1 MGMAEELISLEM
13 IYQALP
19 FIARTT
25 GGVAQVTDGSGLCLY
40 AVGPDGARR
49 ENLEGKINDICRKTA
64 EEAKPFGI
72 GQGDSINDVRRE
84 TFALPLG
91 AYVISATNEDRAD
104 RQSELFETLKETLP
118 LIAAVAEG
126 EAILFDKAGKRMLTA
141 NPKSIEPEKGDGSVS
156 ESCLNVMRS
165 NRPDIGPSRT
175 EPEATAVRIPI
186 CSAFG
191 FGFNNSVSVRKR
203 RELLDQVRR
212 NRSAKY
218 TWDDIVSKGARLKVS
233 LKQAQS
239 AAETQSSVV
248 ILGESGTGK
257 ELFAQAIHNASKRAD
272 KPFIAINCAA
282 LPENLVES
290 TFFGYAEGSFTGAR
304 KGGQAGLFE
313 EADGGTLL
321 LDEIS
326 EMPLELQAKLLRVLQ
341 ENEITRIGS
350 SKPVA
355 VNVRIICTCNRD
367 LNDCVEEGSF
377 RADLYYRLNVIDIFL
392 PPLRDGKGDIPSLAT
407 SILRNISVQED
418 RPTMQIDKRTMDIL
432 LTYDW
437 PGNVRELN
445 NALERAASLS
455 DHEILQPEHLS
466 ARIRGTTS
474 RAPIQKKG
482 QKNDER
488 RNLKSSLAEAG
499 HNLILET
506 LDRHNGNRTRT
517 AKELGISVT
526 TLWRRMQEA
535 KNSSLYP

>member
-1 MGMAEELISLEM
+1 MAEEPISLEM

-72 GQGDSINDVRRE
+72 GEGDSTNDVRRE

>member
-1 MGMAEELISLEM
+1 MAEELISLEM

-72 GQGDSINDVRRE
+72 GEGDSTNDVRRE

>member
-1 MGMAEELISLEM
+1 MAEEPISLEM

-233 LKQAQS
+233 LEQAQS

>member
-1 MGMAEELISLEM
+1 MAEEPISLEM

-49 ENLEGKINDICRKTA
+49 ENLEGKINDICRKSA

-233 LKQAQS
+233 LEQAQS

>member
-1 MGMAEELISLEM
+1 MTNKPISLEM

-25 GGVAQVTDGSGLCLY
+25 GGVAQVTDASGMCLY
-40 AVGPDGARR
+40 AVGPDGERR
-49 ENLEGKINDICRKTA
+49 ENLEGLINEFCHQTA
-64 EEAKPFGI
+64 AEGKPVGV
-72 GQGDSINDVRRE
+72 GEGDSDNDVRRE
-84 TFALPLG
+84 SFALPLG
-91 AYVISATNEDRAD
+91 DYVISASNEDRAD
-104 RQSELFETLKETLP
+104 RQSELFDTLKETLP

-141 NPKSIEPEKGDGSVS
+141 NPKTVEPEKGDGSIS
-156 ESCLNVMRS
+156 ESCLKVMQT

-175 EPEATAVRIPI
+175 VAEATAVRIPI

-203 RELLDQVRR
+203 RDLLEQVRR

-218 TWDDIVSKGARLKVS
+218 TWEDIVSKGTRLKVS
-233 LKQAQS
+233 LEQAQS

-282 LPENLVES
+282 LPENLVDS
-290 TFFGYAEGSFTGAR
+290 TFFGYAEGSFTGA
-304 KGGQAGLFE
+304 KKSGQAGLFE

-350 SKPVA
+350 SKPVP
-355 VNVRIICTCNRD
+355 VDVRIICTCNRD
-367 LNDCVEEGSF
+367 LADCVEEGSF
-377 RADLYYRLNVIDIFL
+377 RADLFYRLNVIDIFL
-392 PPLRDGKGDIPSLAT
+392 PPLREGKGDIPSLVT

-418 RPTMQIDKRTMDIL
+418 RPNLQIDQWAMDL
-432 LTYDW
+432 LLNYDW

-445 NALERAASLS
+445 NALERAVSLA
-455 DHEILQPEHLS
+455 DRETIQPEQLS
-466 ARIRGTTS
+466 ARIRGNLALPGQNS
-474 RAPIQKKG
+474 DKPLAAKKG
-482 QKNDER
+482 RTKK
-488 RNLKSSLAEAG
+488 LKSSLAEAG
-499 HNLILET
+499 HSLILET
-506 LDRHNGNRTRT
+506 LERNHGNRTKT

-535 KNSSLYP
+535 KI

>member
-1 MGMAEELISLEM
+1 MTENPISLEM

-49 ENLEGKINDICRKTA
+49 EDVEGKINEICLQVA
-64 EEAKPFGI
+64 DQNKPFGL
-72 GQGDSINDVRRE
+72 GEGDRDNDVRRE

-91 AYVISATNEDRAD
+91 EYVISATNEDRAD
-104 RQSELFETLKETLP
+104 RQSALLETLKQTLP
-118 LIAAVAEG
+118 LIATVAEG
-126 EAILFDKAGKRMLTA
+126 EAILFDRAGRRMLTA
-141 NPKSIEPEKGDGSVS
+141 NPKSLEPAKGDGTISA
-156 ESCLNVMRS
+156 SCLNVMQT

-175 EPEATAVRIPI
+175 DAEATAVRIPI

-191 FGFNNSVSVRKR
+191 FGFNNIVSVTKR

-218 TWDDIVSKGARLKVS
+218 TWDDIVSKGTRLKVP
-233 LKQAQS
+233 LTQAHS
-239 AAETQSSVV
+239 AADTLSSVV

-290 TFFGYAEGSFTGAR
+290 TFFGYADGSFTGAR

-313 EADGGTLL
+313 DADGGTLL

-326 EMPLELQAKLLRVLQ
+326 EMPLDLQAKLLRVLQ

-350 SKPVA
+350 SKPVP
-355 VNVRIICTCNRD
+355 VDVRIICTCNRD
-367 LNDCVEEGSF
+367 LNQCVEEGSF
-377 RADLYYRLNVIDIFL
+377 RADLFYRLNVIDIYL
-392 PPLRDGKGDIPSLAT
+392 PPLSEGKGDIPSLAG
-407 SILRNISVQED
+407 SIMRDISVRED
-418 RPTMQIDKRTMDIL
+418 LPNLQIDQRTMEL
-432 LTYDW
+432 LLDYDW
-437 PGNVRELN
+437 PGNVRELY
-445 NALERAASLS
+445 NALDRAVSLA
-455 DHEILQPEHLS
+455 DHEIIKPEHLS
-466 ARIRGTTS
+466 QRIGGKS
-474 RAPIQKKG
+474 LKVQSPKKG
-482 QKNDER
+482 SQS
-488 RNLKSSLAEAG
+488 RNLKSNLAEAG
-499 HNLILET
+499 HTLILDT
-506 LDRHNGNRTRT
+506 LDRHNGNRTKT

-526 TLWRRMQEA
+526 TLWRRMQEI
-535 KNSSLYP
+535 N

>member
-1 MGMAEELISLEM
+1 MAEEPISLEM